1 MRALLLRV
9 TLLLALVAALLG
21 IGHLSNPLGS
31 SLAHAQIG
39 RSCANLTMDQDGGY
53 VPELG
58 IYWSSYTVITA
69 CEDSLGN
76 VTFNY
81 TSVLAIWDD
90 YGNAA
95 VYMRIS

>member
-1 MRALLLRV
+1 MRVLLLRV

-31 SLAHAQIG
+31 TVANAQIG
-39 RSCANLTMDQDGGY
+39 RSCASVTMDQDGGY

-58 IYWSSYTVITA
+58 VYWTAYTVVTV
-69 CEDSLGN
+69 CEDSLGY
-76 VTFNY
+76 VTFSY
-81 TSVLAIWDD
+81 TTVFAMWDG

-95 VYMRIS
+95 IYMRTT